1 MVFANHRESVEIRF
15 SEDAFD
21 YTNLL
26 VRADADRFD
35 CHNFRRFHMRIFL
48 GYTAEQ
54 KREILTF
61 DRSLIQGF
69 VEKTSGV
76 I

>member
-1 MVFANHRESVEIRF
+1 MVFAYNWETVEIRF
-15 SEDAFD
+15 LEDAFD

-26 VRADADRFD
+26 VGADADRFD
-35 CHNFRRFHMRIFL
+35 SHNFRRYHICIFL

-61 DRSLIQGF
+61 NRSLIQGF